1 MLKALRRAAL
11 ALAAALLAPATALV
25 GPAAAQG
32 YIAQPGDVLRI
43 EVVEDPSLNREVLIT
58 PDGSLSFPFAGS
70 IGVSGR
76 SVDQIRDQLVAG
88 LRPQFTAD
96 PTVFVS
102 VARLAP
108 EPPFVASA
116 PLGPI
121 DTGPVEP
128 FTFNVF
134 ITGEINSPG
143 ALAVEPG
150 TTILQAIATAG
161 GLTRF
166 AADRRIELRRAD
178 ASGRIVRYKYDID
191 GRTRSISGATPLAA
205 GDVIVVPERRLFEL
219 D

>member
-1 MLKALRRAAL
+1 MTRALRRAAL
-11 ALAAALLAPATALV
+11 ALAAALLAPALAI
-25 GPAAAQG
+25 AQG
-32 YIAQPGDVLRI
+32 YIAQPGDILRI

-58 PDGSLSFPFAGS
+58 PDGSLSFPFVGS
-70 IGVSGR
+70 VGVTGR
-76 SVDQIRDQLVAG
+76 SVDQIRDQIVAG

-108 EPPFVASA
+108 EPPLLTGPA
-116 PLGPI
+116 GPI
-121 DTGPVEP
+121 DTGPLEP
-128 FTFNVF
+128 FTIDVYL
-134 ITGEINSPG
+134 TGEINSPG
-143 ALAVEPG
+143 GIQVEPG
-150 TTILQAIATAG
+150 TTILQAIAIAG

-178 ASGRIVRYKYDID
+178 ATGRIVRYKYDID

>member
-1 MLKALRRAAL
+1 MTRALRRAAL
-11 ALAAALLAPATALV
+11 ALAAALLAPALAI
-25 GPAAAQG
+25 AQG
-32 YIAQPGDVLRI
+32 YIAQPGDILRI

-58 PDGSLSFPFAGS
+58 PDGSLSFPFVGS
-70 IGVSGR
+70 VGVTGR
-76 SVDQIRDQLVAG
+76 SVDQIRDQIVAG

-108 EPPFVASA
+108 EPPLLTGPV
-116 PLGPI
+116 GPI
-121 DTGPVEP
+121 DTGPLEP
-128 FTFNVF
+128 FTIDVYL
-134 ITGEINSPG
+134 TGEINSPG
-143 ALAVEPG
+143 GIQVEPG
-150 TTILQAIATAG
+150 TTILQAIAIAG

-178 ASGRIVRYKYDID
+178 ATGRIVRYKYDID

>member
-1 MLKALRRAAL
+1 MSRALRRAAL
-11 ALAAALLAPATALV
+11 ALAAALLAPALAL
-25 GPAAAQG
+25 AQG
-32 YIAQPGDVLRI
+32 YVAQPGDILRI

-108 EPPFVASA
+108 EPPLLTG
-116 PLGPI
+116 PLGPV

-128 FTFNVF
+128 FTIDVYL
-134 ITGEINSPG
+134 TGEINSPG
-143 ALAVEPG
+143 GIQVEPG
-150 TTILQAIATAG
+150 TTILQAIAIAG

-191 GRTRSISGATPLAA
+191 GKTRSISGATPLAA

>member
-1 MLKALRRAAL
+1 MSRALRRAAL
-11 ALAAALLAPATALV
+11 ALAAALLAPALAL
-25 GPAAAQG
+25 AQG
-32 YIAQPGDVLRI
+32 YVAQPGDILRI

-108 EPPFVASA
+108 EPPLLTG
-116 PLGPI
+116 PLGPV

-128 FTFNVF
+128 FTIDVYL
-134 ITGEINSPG
+134 TGEINSPG
-143 ALAVEPG
+143 GIQVEPG
-150 TTILQAIATAG
+150 TTILQAIAIAG

-178 ASGRIVRYKYDID
+178 ASGRIVRYKYEID
-191 GRTRSISGATPLAA
+191 GKTRSIYRATPLAA

>member
-11 ALAAALLAPATALV
+11 VLAAALLAPAL
-25 GPAAAQG
+25 AAAQG
-32 YIAQPGDVLRI
+32 YIAQPGDILRI

-58 PDGSLSFPFAGS
+58 PDGSLSFPFVGS
-70 IGVSGR
+70 VGVSGR
-76 SVDQIRDQLVAG
+76 SVDQIRDQIVAG
-88 LRPQFTAD
+88 LRAQFTAD

-108 EPPFVASA
+108 EPPIVTG
-116 PLGPI
+116 PVGPI
-121 DTGPVEP
+121 DTGPIEP
-128 FTFNVF
+128 FTIDVF

-143 ALAVEPG
+143 AVAVEPG
-150 TTILQAIATAG
+150 TTILQLIAAAG

-178 ASGRIVRYKYDID
+178 ATGRIVRYKFDFD
-191 GRTRSISGATPLAA
+191 GKTRSISGATPLAD
-205 GDVIVVPERRLFEL
+205 GDVVVVPERRLFEL

>member
-1 MLKALRRAAL
+1 MFRALRRAAL
-11 ALAAALLAPATALV
+11 ALAAALLAPALAA
-25 GPAAAQG
+25 PAAAQG
-32 YIAQPGDVLRI
+32 YIAQPGDILRI

-58 PDGSLSFPFAGS
+58 PDGSLSFPFVGS
-70 IGVSGR
+70 VGVTGR
-76 SVDQIRDQLVAG
+76 SVDQIRDQIIAG
-88 LRPQFTAD
+88 LRSQFTAD

-108 EPPFVASA
+108 EPPFLGD
-116 PLGPI
+116 PLGSV

-128 FTFNVF
+128 FTINVYL
-134 ITGEINSPG
+134 TGEINSPG
-143 ALAVEPG
+143 AIAVEPG
-150 TTILQAIATAG
+150 TTILQAIAIGG

-178 ASGRIVRYKYDID
+178 ASGRIVRYKFDFD